1 MENDDYKK
9 KLIPM
14 QLMALLPPIAVKFF
28 YVTFVLSKNPKG
40 CNYSPT
46 SHGIYHMSQEDCD
59 LALQT
64 LIDNGIVNAIP
75 NGDWYKLVVNY
86 DKFKEFN
93 YPFKDLFGKDG
104 IKLSTEVTFKNNKVE
119 GIINQ
124 LTLSEKEEMVKRLGD
139 ELASSTDKDRKKDIR
154 DEMARECFLLSKK
167 DANNC

>member
-64 LIDNGIVNAIP
+64 LIDNGIVNVTKS
-75 NGDWYKLVVNY
+75 GEWYNCMINY
-86 DKFKEFN
+86 DKFEDFN
-93 YPFKDLFGKDG
+93 YPFKDLFEKDS
-104 IKLSTEVTFKNNKVE
+104 IKPSTDVTFRDNKVE

-124 LTLSEKEEMVKRLGD
+124 LTTSEKEEIVKRLGE
-139 ELASSTDKDRKKDIR
+139 ELASSSDKYKKREIR
-154 DEMARECFLLSKK
+154 DKIAMECLLQSKA
-167 DANNC
+167 ANKC

>member
-93 YPFKDLFGKDG
+93 YPFKDLFDKDD
-104 IKLSTEVTFKNNKVE
+104 IKQSTEVTFKNNKVE

-124 LTLSEKEEMVKRLGD
+124 LTPSEKEEIVKRLGD
-139 ELASSTDKDRKKDIR
+139 ELATSSDKYKKQEIR
-154 DEMARECFLLSKK
+154 DKIAMECLLQSKA
-167 DANNC
+167 ANNC